1 MNDTAGLKSLL
12 SVVVFSIAFA
22 TFLSGCASR
31 SDERGDFP
39 GDHQHAT
46 ALSPDQCD
54 ANARIVAASADETS
68 YRIQPGDVLDVDFYL
83 NPEFNDEVT
92 VRPDGKVAMRLVGSE
107 QAAGL
112 TPDQLAKN
120 LDTAYL
126 TELRDPGVSVHVKDM
141 PSREVYVEG
150 RVTKPGAVPL
160 QPGMTALQAISDAGG
175 LQDDA
180 GDNKV
185 VLIRRDMCGVPH
197 AMKLDLASA
206 AAKDGSDQDAALMPK
221 DVIVV
226 PRSNI
231 GNMDL
236 FVAQYIRNML
246 PVSPYIGIPF

>member
-1 MNDTAGLKSLL
+1 MNNLAGTKSLL
-12 SVVVFSIAFA
+12 VGVALATTIAMFVP
-22 TFLSGCASR
+22 GCASHNN
-31 SDERGDFP
+31 DRGDFP
-39 GDHQHAT
+39 GDHQQAT
-46 ALSPDQCD
+46 LSAEQCD

-92 VRPDGKVAMRLVGSE
+92 VRPDGEVAMRMVGSVH
-107 QAAGL
+107 AAGL
-112 TPDQLAKN
+112 TPDQLSKN

-126 TELRDPGVSVHVKDM
+126 TELRDPGVSVHVKTM

-180 GDNKV
+180 GNNKV
-185 VLIRRDMCGVPH
+185 VLIRRDMCGVPR
-197 AMKLDLASA
+197 ATRLDLEQAAS
-206 AAKDGSDQDAALMPK
+206 KDGSNEDVALLPK

-226 PRSNI
+226 PRSTI

-246 PVSPYIGIPF
+246 PVQPYVGLPF

>member
-1 MNDTAGLKSLL
+1 MNVTAGTKSLL
-12 SVVVFSIAFA
+12 IGVVFAGA
-22 TFLSGCASR
+22 LAMCVAGCSSEAKN
-31 SDERGDFP
+31 RGDFP
-39 GDHQHAT
+39 SDHQEA
-46 ALSPDQCD
+46 ALTPEQCE
-54 ANARIVAASADETS
+54 ANARLIAANADQSS

-92 VRPDGKVAMRLVGSE
+92 VRPDGEVAMRMVGSE
-107 QAAGL
+107 HAAGL

-126 TELRDPGVSVHVKDM
+126 GELREPGVSVHVKTM

-185 VLIRRDMCGVPH
+185 VLIRRDMCGTPH
-197 AMKLDLASA
+197 ATRLDLESA
-206 AAKDGSDQDAALMPK
+206 ARKDGSEEDVALLPK

-226 PRSNI
+226 PRSTI

-236 FVAQYIRNML
+236 FVAQYIRNLL
-246 PVSPYIGIPF
+246 PVQPYVGVPF

>member
-1 MNDTAGLKSLL
+1 MNETAGSKSLL
-12 SVVVFSIAFA
+12 ITVALAFA
-22 TFLSGCASR
+22 IATCVSSCASN
-31 SDERGDFP
+31 DNERGDFP
-39 GDHQHAT
+39 GGQQEA
-46 ALSPDQCD
+46 ALTPEQCD
-54 ANARIVAASADETS
+54 ANARIVAASADESS

-92 VRPDGKVAMRLVGSE
+92 VRPDGEVAMRLVGSE
-107 QAAGL
+107 RAAGL
-112 TPDQLAKN
+112 TPEQLAKN

-126 TELRDPGVSVHVKDM
+126 TELRDPGVSVHVKTM

-180 GDNKV
+180 GNDKV

-206 AAKDGSDQDAALMPK
+206 ASKGGSDQDAALMPR

-226 PRSNI
+226 PRSTI

-236 FVAQYIRNML
+236 FVSQYIRNML